1 VPTPGLRWARR
12 WWYQPRLW
20 QQAGGE
26 GRSNGQPNARA
37 SRPAGEAAD
46 RGQHPSR
53 PIWTTCHDQAPPA
66 ACSRAELFQ
75 SSLICTC
82 LSLEGD
88 SSLQAAAQP
97 GKSTPLRQQAVI
109 TSHLYHFRA
118 HTYYGQSLS
127 KSTAD
132 CHQVR
137 AELGFSR
144 LAENSH
150 PEGTR
155 GPVTAASRIEVLVGT
170 GRDLVDAQVVARL
183 LDVVSLDDVVTSCRC
198 PSW

>member
-118 HTYYGQSLS
+118 QALATDSHCQNPLQIVTRSGQNLASAGWQKTRTL
-127 KSTAD
+127 
-132 CHQVR
+132 R
-137 AELGFSR
+137 A
-144 LAENSH
+144 
-150 PEGTR
+150 
-155 GPVTAASRIEVLVGT
+155 LV
-170 GRDLVDAQVVARL
+170 AQ
-183 LDVVSLDDVVTSCRC
+183 
-198 PSW
+198 